1 MCMAKDND
9 WKQNKTNIC
18 FYKYKF
24 THKSHTKIV
33 NIECW
38 GNDSELIYSV
48 LGPNTDKK
56 THNFK
61 AQQPLSSPEL

>member
-24 THKSHTKIV
+24 THKSHKNCKHRVLKKWQWV
-33 NIECW
+33 N
-38 GNDSELIYSV
+38 SV

>member
-1 MCMAKDND
+1 MIENKI
-9 WKQNKTNIC
+9 KQISASINTNLP
-18 FYKYKF
+18 
-24 THKSHTKIV
+24 TNHTKIV

-48 LGPNTDKK
+48 LGPNTDKQ